1 MRHAKSLNALML
13 GEDEASHLGINPRR
27 LIMVLLIVNT
37 LMVAIDTAMVGVI
50 AFIGLVIPHILRM
63 LKSADY
69 AFLLPAS
76 ALLGALSMEVI
87 DIAARELIK
96 PTELPIGIITAIIGA
111 PVFIWILMRIQ
122 RRGMAGFH
130 G

>member
-1 MRHAKSLNALML
+1 
-13 GEDEASHLGINPRR
+13 
-27 LIMVLLIVNT
+27 
-37 LMVAIDTAMVGVI
+37 
-50 AFIGLVIPHILRM
+50 VIPHILRM

-76 ALLGALSMEVI
+76 ALLGAFFMEVI

-111 PVFIWILMRIQ
+111 PVFIWILVRMQ